1 MTRSPSP
8 LWIFAYGSLIWSP
21 DFSPAEARRARLPGY
36 ARRFC
41 LRSTEY
47 RGTPEA
53 PGLVLGLVPDDG
65 ACEGVALR
73 VPDEAR
79 RSVLRAVRRR
89 EMSSGVYEEIRPL
102 VHLDDGRSVS
112 AVAFAARPQHRD
124 FVSLPIQEKAG
135 IIRRAAGNRGPN
147 LDYLLLT
154 ERRLSEMGVEDA
166 YLRDVVRTVS
176 SFDATVKDNVAEHHY

>member
-53 PGLVLGLVPDDG
+53 PGLVLGLVPDEG
-65 ACEGVALR
+65 SCEGVALR
-73 VPDEAR
+73 VPDDER
-79 RSVLRAVRRR
+79 RAVIAAVRQR
-89 EMSSGVYEEIRPL
+89 EMRSGVYDEIRPL
-102 VHLDDGRSVS
+102 VHLDDGR
-112 AVAFAARPQHRD
+112 AVPAIAFAARRD
-124 FVSLPIQEKAG
+124 HDQFVTLPVDRKAE
-135 IIRRAAGNRGPN
+135 IIRNASGSRGPN

-154 ERRLSEMGVEDA
+154 ERRLSEMGVDDG
-166 YLRDVVRTVS
+166 YLRELVGFVS
-176 SFDATVKDNVAEHHY
+176 LAAREAA

>member
-1 MTRSPSP
+1 MSNPPSP

-21 DFSPAEARRARLPGY
+21 EFSPAESRCALLPGF

-41 LRSTEY
+41 LRSTQY

-65 ACEGVALR
+65 ACEGMALR

-112 AVAFAARPQHRD
+112 AIAFAARPQHRD

-147 LDYLLLT
+147 LDYLLFT
-154 ERRLSEMGVEDA
+154 EKRLSEIGVKDA
-166 YLRDVVRTVS
+166 YLQEI
-176 SFDATVKDNVAEHHY
+176 VKHASLCLK